1 MGSELAA
8 QGSLAGQPGRTRRSG
23 LAHWSTIARR
33 KPVGAVSLAV
43 IVVVVLVAILAPYL
57 NTGDLYSKDDRNLKA
72 SPSAAHWLGTDE
84 YGRDFYTQMVY
95 GARVTLMVAFLSIGI
110 GTGAGLALGV
120 LSGYLG
126 GWVDILM
133 QRLVDIMFSFP
144 TIVLAIAIMS
154 VLGQGMDKVI
164 FAIAVVEGPR
174 TIRVIRGS
182 VLSVRENVYIDAARA
197 LGAVPFRIMA
207 RHVLPGVMAPYLI
220 LFTSFLGS
228 AVLLEASLSFLGLG
242 VPPPDPS
249 WGRFLSSSATGYA
262 LSAPVLVLAPGLAI
276 TVVVLAFNLLGDAL
290 RDLWDP
296 RLRGR

>member
-1 MGSELAA
+1 MEPALAA
-8 QGSLAGQPGRTRRSG
+8 SANLDGQAGRTRRSR
-23 LAHWSTIARR
+23 LARWGRVARR
-33 KPVGAVSLAV
+33 KPVGAISLAA
-43 IVVVVLVAILAPYL
+43 IAAVVLVAVLAPYL
-57 NTGDLYSKDDRNLKA
+57 GTVDLYAKDDRDLKA
-72 SPSAAHWLGTDE
+72 FPSGAHWLGTDE
-84 YGRDFYTQMVY
+84 YGRDFYTQMVF
-95 GARVTLMVAFLSIGI
+95 GARVTLLVAFLSIGF
-110 GTGAGLALGV
+110 GTGAGLALGIV
-120 LSGYLG
+120 SGYLG

-144 TIVLAIAIMS
+144 TIVLAVAIMS

-164 FAIAVVEGPR
+164 LAIAVVEGPR
-174 TIRVIRGS
+174 TVRIIRGS
-182 VLSVRENVYIDAARA
+182 VLSVRENVYVDAARA
-197 LGAVPFRIMA
+197 LGGTPLRIMA

-220 LFTSFLGS
+220 IFTSFLGS

-290 RDLWDP
+290 RDIWDP

>member
-1 MGSELAA
+1 VGSELAA
-8 QGSLAGQPGRTRRSG
+8 QGSLAGQLRRTRPSVVAQWRR
-23 LAHWSTIARR
+23 IARR

-43 IVVVVLVAILAPYL
+43 IVVVMLVAILAPFL
-57 NTGDLYSKDDRNLKA
+57 NTGDLYSKDDKNLKVP
-72 SPSAAHWLGTDE
+72 PSAAHWLGTDE

-95 GARVTLMVAFLSIGI
+95 GARVTLMVAFLSIGF
-110 GTGAGLALGV
+110 GTGAGLALGI

-154 VLGQGMDKVI
+154 VLGQGTDKVI

-207 RHVLPGVMAPYLI
+207 LHVLPGVMAPYLI

-290 RDLWDP
+290 RDIWDP